1 MFFVAEEKASELNYP
16 KTSTGICFAS
26 VLVHLEGNEDSERGH
41 GDRGDGEHNGVRVVS
56 KVGEHSVIEATCAN
70 DFQVE
75 IVVGR

>member
-41 GDRGDGEHNGVRVVS
+41 GDRGDGEHNGERVVS
-56 KVGEHSVIEATCAN
+56 KVGECSVVEGSCAN
-70 DFQVE
+70 DF
-75 IVVGR
+75 